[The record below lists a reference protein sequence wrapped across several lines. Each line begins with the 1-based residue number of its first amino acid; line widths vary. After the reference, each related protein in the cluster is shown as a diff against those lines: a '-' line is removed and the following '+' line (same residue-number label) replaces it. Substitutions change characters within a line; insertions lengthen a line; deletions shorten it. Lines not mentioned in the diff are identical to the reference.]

1 MVFELG
7 RSDRMREMKVT
18 TGDKNHGGESSETK
32 AYKVGRVM
40 IQLNSRAQSIS
51 NRELRLLDSM
61 LSC

>member
-7 RSDRMREMKVT
+7 RRDHMREMKAKA
-18 TGDKNHGGESSETK
+18 GDKNHRGESSETK
-32 AYKVGRVM
+32 TYKFGRAM
-40 IQLNSRAQSIS
+40 IQLNSRAQLIS